1 MKKLLQ
7 TLLAKTGYK
16 LSRTSLE
23 QKRRWLSGQ
32 GFGTILDIGA
42 NDGDSVAEF
51 QRLFAGGTI
60 HSFEPLPEVYA
71 RLRERARQTPGPCR
85 VVLHNFGFSDRG
97 ARPSSTS
104 TSTRPARR

>member
-1 MKKLLQ
+1 MKKILQ
-7 TLLAKTGYK
+7 TLLSKTGYK

-71 RLRERARQTPGPCR
+71 RLRERARQTPGK
-85 VVLHNFGFSDRG
+85 VLAGR
-97 ARPSSTS
+97 AMVPPIRL
-104 TSTRPARR
+104 